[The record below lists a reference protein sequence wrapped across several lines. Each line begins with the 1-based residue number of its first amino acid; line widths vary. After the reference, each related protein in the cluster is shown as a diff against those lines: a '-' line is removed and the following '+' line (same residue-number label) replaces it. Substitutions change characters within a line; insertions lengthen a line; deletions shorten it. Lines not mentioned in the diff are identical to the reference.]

1 MEGKALSGR
10 APALPNRKRDGPA
23 VRDSGDDATGARDE
37 HEQFLK
43 TVEYPVG
50 IPPYGRHLTPL

>member
-10 APALPNRKRDGPA
+10 APALTNRKRDGPA

-43 TVEYPVG
+43 MLN
-50 IPPYGRHLTPL
+50 IQ